1 MGEKLKFST
10 VAEYIE
16 NQPDDTKRT
25 LLALQ
30 AIIKK
35 AIPDA
40 QELINYEMPAYALVK
55 DGKRDKQIMI
65 AGYKNFVG
73 FSTRNSILE
82 HFADELTGYKIGK
95 ASVQFP
101 NDQPLPE
108 DLIIEII
115 RFKQRAVIDSTRLSG

>member
-1 MGEKLKFST
+1 MSEKIKFQT
-10 VAEYIE
+10 VQEYIE

-35 AIPDA
+35 AVPDA
-40 QELINYEMPAYALVK
+40 QELINYEMPAYALVEG
-55 DGKRDKQIMI
+55 GKRDKQIMI

-73 FSTRNSILE
+73 FYTGNSILE
-82 HFADELTGYKIGK
+82 HFADELAGYKIGK

-115 RFKQRAVIDSTRLSG
+115 RFKKRAATNSTKP

>member
-1 MGEKLKFST
+1 MMSEKLKFKT
-10 VAEYIE
+10 VKEYIE

-25 LLALQ
+25 LFALQ

-35 AIPDA
+35 AVPDA
-40 QELINYEMPAYALVK
+40 QELINYDMPAYALVEG
-55 DGKRDKQIMI
+55 GKRDKQIMI

-73 FSTRNSILE
+73 FYTGNSILE

-95 ASVQFP
+95 ASVQFL

-115 RFKQRAVIDSTRLSG
+115 RFKKRAATNSTNP